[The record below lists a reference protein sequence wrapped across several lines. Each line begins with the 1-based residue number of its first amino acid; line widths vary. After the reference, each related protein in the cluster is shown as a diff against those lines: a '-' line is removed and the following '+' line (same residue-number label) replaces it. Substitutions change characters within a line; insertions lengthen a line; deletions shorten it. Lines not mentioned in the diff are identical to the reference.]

1 MSLLFA
7 LAKTHNCL
15 IYILLPISSPKK
27 EVITRPDHYG
37 PVPAIT
43 PPPKPANQ
51 LRASE
56 LLWDTPKGVMGKQ
69 ETDSVQMKGGKKVPL
84 CVCVCVW

>member
-27 EVITRPDHYG
+27 EAITRPKRTSPNNYAAAQAG
-37 PVPAIT
+37 QSA
-43 PPPKPANQ
+43 AC
-51 LRASE
+51 LRAAEGRSRGSDGKTGKGQCTEKSE
-56 LLWDTPKGVMGKQ
+56 PV
-69 ETDSVQMKGGKKVPL
+69 
-84 CVCVCVW
+84 CVCVCGE